1 MKYTNTTD
9 IPLVLAVWLAANRGY
24 DLEYQ
29 PDIISA
35 TTLFKP
41 VRSII
46 LSRRVAANQ
55 QSVDIESLVQAAL
68 GTAVHTA
75 VEDAWIYGRDQAM
88 SALNIPREIQERV
101 VFNPDGDDGPFF
113 LDDDYHIPVYMEQR
127 TAKTLDVDGVS
138 WTISGKFDAVVDGTV
153 EDVKTTKTFNWIK
166 GSNDDKYALQ
176 GSIYRWLNPEIITGD
191 FINVLMIFTDW
202 SEYKAK
208 ADPTYPQKR
217 VIVRKLPLLSLEETE
232 SYIMERL
239 RLLNRYLDKP
249 EAELPACTPDEL
261 WMDPPKWAYYRDR
274 TKLTRATKLFDTAA
288 EANTRLAQDGNKG
301 TIVKRDMEPKFCK
314 YCPAL
319 PVCTQA
325 EGYINQGI
333 LKI

>member
-29 PDIISA
+29 PDVISA

-55 QSVDIESLVQAAL
+55 QSVDIESMVQSAL

-75 VEDAWIYGRDQAM
+75 VEDAWCADKFKAM
-88 SALNIPREIQERV
+88 EKLNIPESVREKIC
-101 VFNPDGDDGPFF
+101 FNPDPKWGWQDDP
-113 LDDDYHIPVYMEQR
+113 DKICIWMEQR
-127 TAKTLDVDGVS
+127 TNKTLDVDGVQ

-232 SYIMERL
+232 SYVYERL
-239 RLLNRYLDKP
+239 RLLNRFLDKP
-249 EAELPACTPDEL
+249 EADLPACTPDEL
-261 WMDPPKWAYYRDR
+261 WMDPPKWAYYKDR

>member
-1 MKYTNTTD
+1 MQYTNTTD
-9 IPLVLAVWLAANRGY
+9 IPLVLGVWLAANRGY
-24 DLEYQ
+24 DLKYQ
-29 PDIISA
+29 PDVISA

-46 LSRRVAANQ
+46 LSRRVAAEQ

-75 VEDAWIYGRDQAM
+75 VEDAWEADYKGAM
-88 SALNIPREIQERV
+88 AKLGIPDSVIKKIAM
-101 VFNPDGDDGPFF
+101 NPDPKWGWQNEDDK
-113 LDDDYHIPVYMEQR
+113 ICIWMEQR
-127 TAKTLDVDGVS
+127 TTKPINVDGVN
-138 WTISGKFDAVVDGTV
+138 WYISGKFDAVVDGAV

-166 GSNDDKYALQ
+166 GSNDEKYRLQ
-176 GSIYRWLNPEIITGD
+176 GSIYRWLNPEIITKD
-191 FINVLMIFTDW
+191 HVNILMIFTDW
-202 SEYKAK
+202 SELKAK
-208 ADPTYPQKR
+208 ADSKYPQKR

-239 RLLNRYLDKP
+239 RLLNRYMDKP
-249 EAELPACTPDEL
+249 EGELPQCTPDEL
-261 WMDPPKWAYYRDR
+261 WMDPPKWAYYKNR
-274 TKLTRATKLFDTAA
+274 TKLTRATKLYDTSV
-288 EANTRLAQDGNKG
+288 EANAAMAKDGNTGK
-301 TIVKRDMEPKFCK
+301 VVRRDMEPKFCR

-325 EGYINQGI
+325 ESFIQQGI